1 MIFLFAVC
9 PVCDAGR
16 KGFFDRDSAEGS
28 TACDVWW
35 STFASCHHLI
45 SPKNFGK
52 VLAWLIVSHMFHLD
66 SNRLVFL
73 GWVETTNQLFRLF
86 HLVLR
91 QSLFV
96 FLQCRLC
103 RTRTQV
109 RPAAK
114 LAGRPDTPSSLTTID
129 SDKWLKSVERLTTGN
144 KLHFFYS
151 LAVQYV
157 QFARFHIAI
166 WYVRTPGR
174 VLDWADPSMSLFNW
188 SLDHSFLVL
197 RWVLRFVAGVNQLR
211 MRLHIDVASLE
222 VPACSS
228 SFRRQSFDLSSLF
241 STWGL
246 LWRAVQWADVHSSF
260 CI

>member
-86 HLVLR
+86 RLVLR

-114 LAGRPDTPSSLTTID
+114 LAGRPDTPLSLTTID

-144 KLHFFYS
+144 KLQFFLQS
-151 LAVQYV
+151 CSAVCAVCQV
-157 QFARFHIAI
+157 SHCNM
-166 WYVRTPGR
+166 VRA
-174 VLDWADPSMSLFNW
+174 DAWAGFGLGW
-188 SLDHSFLVL
+188 SKHVTIQLKPRSF
-197 RWVLRFVAGVNQLR
+197 FFGVAMGP
-211 MRLHIDVASLE
+211 E
-222 VPACSS
+222 VCSRS
-228 SFRRQSFDLSSLF
+228 
-241 STWGL
+241 
-246 LWRAVQWADVHSSF
+246 
-260 CI
+260 

>member
-16 KGFFDRDSAEGS
+16 KVFFDRDRAEGS

-86 HLVLR
+86 RLVLR
-91 QSLFV
+91 HSLFV

-114 LAGRPDTPSSLTTID
+114 LAGRPDTPLSLTTD
-129 SDKWLKSVERLTTGN
+129 RSVERMTTGN
-144 KLHFFYS
+144 KLQFFTV
-151 LAVQYV
+151 LQCKT
-157 QFARFHIAI
+157 ARFHIAI
-166 WYVRTPGR
+166 WYVRTPGFWIG
-174 VLDWADPSMSLFNW
+174 LIQTC
-188 SLDHSFLVL
+188 HY
-197 RWVLRFVAGVNQLR
+197 
-211 MRLHIDVASLE
+211 
-222 VPACSS
+222 
-228 SFRRQSFDLSSLF
+228 
-241 STWGL
+241 STE
-246 LWRAVQWADVHSSF
+246 A
-260 CI
+260 

>member
-9 PVCDAGR
+9 PVFDAGR

-52 VLAWLIVSHMFHLD
+52 VLAWLIVSHMFHLH

-86 HLVLR
+86 RLVLR

-144 KLHFFYS
+144 KLQFFTVLQCSMCSLPGFTLQYGTCGRLGGFWIGLIQACHYS
-151 LAVQYV
+151 TEA
-157 QFARFHIAI
+157 
-166 WYVRTPGR
+166 
-174 VLDWADPSMSLFNW
+174 
-188 SLDHSFLVL
+188 
-197 RWVLRFVAGVNQLR
+197 
-211 MRLHIDVASLE
+211 
-222 VPACSS
+222 
-228 SFRRQSFDLSSLF
+228 
-241 STWGL
+241 
-246 LWRAVQWADVHSSF
+246 
-260 CI
+260 